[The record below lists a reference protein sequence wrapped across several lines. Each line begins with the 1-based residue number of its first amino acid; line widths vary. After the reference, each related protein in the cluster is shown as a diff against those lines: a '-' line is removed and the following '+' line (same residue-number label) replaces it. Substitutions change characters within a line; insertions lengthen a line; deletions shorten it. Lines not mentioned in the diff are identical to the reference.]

1 MAENSAITF
10 KNTGGKI
17 NSTITPAS
25 LEGAEGQRANSFYTG
40 QITPFLEKQYSIF
53 ILDAKTNKVIQDANF
68 LGLNP
73 AATLAP
79 PEYFFRVAPKVI
91 EVSEP
96 YATTIIPTQRGGKYV
111 ESHGSIIK
119 SIRIQGTTGVRP
131 NRKRGPGSNIPL
143 IGEAVNDLTGEFDL
157 RLPGPRSGAPNGGL
171 RPYRASSEETG
182 FDSIVFLRNIF
193 RAYSD
198 VKEND
203 ETSNHILMVWRNNK
217 DGDSWIV
224 EPKEFRVNRSA
235 ASPLTYEYNI
245 TFQTLSPLNVTF
257 STESDPLSAVLET
270 RKVFERVQEFN
281 QSLRRTFLI
290 VSTQVRRLEGLGVFA
305 QTQLLTPI
313 INVTRGLGV
322 LRATGSNFGKRLQ
335 HNARVLRD
343 NLDNAVDLLSG
354 TPGVEEQD
362 ALVRSLRR
370 ASITA
375 ARILVEPGTRES
387 VDSEGGERQD
397 RYARAYITAGNTA
410 DRVRV
415 APAVGGS
422 KTYIGNAAPTGSVAQ
437 GTVHVGEDIRALA
450 GRLLGDRSQWHIIVT
465 LNGLKSPYLAT
476 DGRADTLAPGDN
488 ILYPVSSRGVSS
500 MSLNTVNVSDGETDG
515 TNQNTLGPVQQ
526 AYGRDIRL
534 VSVPTSASGVD
545 LADFGVNQKGDLA
558 SVVGV
563 PNVEQGIIIK
573 FSTERGELPAHPGF
587 GASFPIGSKATPEAI
602 NDFRSATES
611 TIYSDGRVQRVD
623 RLDFIVEGDTLLA
636 QSRIVLID
644 SSDNLN
650 ITFPLR
656 RV

>member
-1 MAENSAITF
+1 MAEHSAITF

-17 NSTITPAS
+17 RSTITATS
-25 LEGAEGQRANSFYTG
+25 LEGAEGQRANAFYTG
-40 QITPFLEKQYSIF
+40 QISPFLKKQYSIF
-53 ILDAKTNKVIQDANF
+53 ILDAKTNKVIQDPNF
-68 LGLNP
+68 IGLNP

-79 PEYFFRVAPKVI
+79 PEYFFGVAPKVI

-96 YATTIIPTQRGGKYV
+96 FATTIIPTQRGGKYV

-131 NRKRGPGSNIPL
+131 NRSRGPASNIPL

-157 RLPGPRSGAPNGGL
+157 RLPGPRGGL
-171 RPYRASSEETG
+171 RPFRASSEETG

-224 EPKEFRVNRSA
+224 EPKEFRINRSA

-245 TFQTLSPLNVTF
+245 SFQTLSPLNITF
-257 STESDPLSAVLET
+257 ETEDDPLSAVLEA

-305 QTQLLTPI
+305 QTQLLNPI

-335 HNARVLRD
+335 HNARVLSAE
-343 NLDNAVDLLSG
+343 LDNAIDLLSG

-375 ARILVEPGTRES
+375 ARILVEPGTREN

-397 RYARAYITAGNTA
+397 RYARAYITSGNTA

-422 KTYIGNAAPTGSVAQ
+422 KAYIGNAASTNSVAQ

-476 DGRADTLAPGDN
+476 DGRVDTLAPGMN
-488 ILYPVSSRGVSS
+488 ILYPVSSSGVSS
-500 MSLNTVNVSDGETDG
+500 MSLNTVNVSEDETDG

-545 LADFGVNQKGDLA
+545 LADVGVNQKGDLA
-558 SVVGV
+558 SVTGV

-611 TIYSDGRVQRVD
+611 TIYSDGRVQRID
-623 RLDFIVEGDTLLA
+623 RLDFLVEGDTLLA